1 MTLGMLMT
9 MNADDIQQADDNQH
23 SDDNQ
28 CC

>member
-23 SDDNQ
+23 SNDNQ